1 MFERIKKAFSKP
13 SAPDANETVGPPS
26 QMAAAGAISEW
37 ASTRGFGFSSS
48 STGGGALALEGRIQ
62 GKRWRIE
69 LGRPTRDFILGEEL
83 RGRAELGIDE
93 DAAVLV
99 LNRTL
104 KDALDKKAYSMYTD
118 PLQTTADPNLPE
130 EMRWLAMYDEVGW
143 DSLPSEFW
151 DRYAVLADRR
161 ENALAWIDLSLAT
174 SMLEWPT
181 PGPTAETPFMLML
194 LRGKGYL
201 RMEYQPPNMATLQH
215 AALIFTSACE
225 AAIGGLATPVDRA

>member
-1 MFERIKKAFSKP
+1 MFERIKKAFSK
-13 SAPDANETVGPPS
+13 APAEDASETVGPAS
-26 QMAAAGAISEW
+26 QLAAGAISEW

-48 STGGGALALEGRIQ
+48 ASGGALGLEGRIG
-62 GKRWRIE
+62 GKRWRME
-69 LGRPTRDFILGEEL
+69 LGRPSRNFILGEEL

-104 KDALDKKAYSMYTD
+104 KEALEKKAYAIYTD
-118 PLQTTADPNLPE
+118 QLQTTADPSLPE

-143 DSLPSEFW
+143 DALSPAFW
-151 DRYAVLADRR
+151 ERYAVLADRR
-161 ENALAWIDLSLAT
+161 ENALAWIDARLADM
-174 SMLEWPT
+174 MLDWPQ

-201 RMEYQPPNMATLQH
+201 RMEYQPPNMETLQH

-225 AAIGGLATPVDRA
+225 AALGGLATPVNRP